1 MYVYT
6 LYIYICIYTIYII
19 LYIYYNH
26 PGVDFGKHNTM
37 GICLKIYILSTSGW
51 LYIDNMIYIY
61 IYIYLHMILYV
72 HIYHLKYHIVSAWKK
87 YGLKSYTGKFW
98 RHHWLTRP
106 HRWSKSMR
114 ENQHILPRVYP
125 QTRCRKVPL
134 VFERD
139 CDYMNTHSCLYSVPN
154 SEFEILQS
162 PNHFTVIA
170 DSSHSVHN
178 PPRKDSRA
186 QTHTHT
192 HLQFFCCMSCH
203 SAFIARKSQHGNSN
217 GH

>member
-1 MYVYT
+1 M
-6 LYIYICIYTIYII
+6 
-19 LYIYYNH
+19 
-26 PGVDFGKHNTM
+26 
-37 GICLKIYILSTSGW
+37 
-51 LYIDNMIYIY
+51 
-61 IYIYLHMILYV
+61 
-72 HIYHLKYHIVSAWKK
+72 
-87 YGLKSYTGKFW
+87 GLKSYTGKFW

-106 HRWSKSMR
+106 HGWSKSMR

-178 PPRKDSRA
+178 PQERTVVHR
-186 QTHTHT
+186 HTHT
-192 HLQFFCCMSCH
+192 PSVFLLHVVPFCFHRQKITTWQFKRALTWWYKPQDKTLFFQVSLFFCDKNILVVVSCCIYH
-203 SAFIARKSQHGNSN
+203 YMNLYHRIIWYGWFITPITMFYDTYTITHRIHGA
-217 GH
+217 GIC